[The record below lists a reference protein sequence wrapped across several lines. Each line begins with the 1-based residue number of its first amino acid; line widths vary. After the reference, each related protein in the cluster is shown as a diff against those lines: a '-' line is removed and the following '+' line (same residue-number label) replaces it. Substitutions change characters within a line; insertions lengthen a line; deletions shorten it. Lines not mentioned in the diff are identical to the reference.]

1 MAQLQNGGVAIIA
14 NRETPKVGDV
24 FTVVELVVVFN
35 TPSALV
41 EFKGMHSYIPHV
53 FIPNFETSVGK
64 KFKVVDETIKHREI
78 NNFVV
83 KVRRPII
90 QSLD

>member
-1 MAQLQNGGVAIIA
+1 MVQIQSKNVAIIA
-14 NRETPKVGDV
+14 NRANPKVGDV
-24 FTVVELVVVFN
+24 FTVVQLVMVFN

-41 EFKGMHSYIPHV
+41 KFKGRSSYIPHV

-64 KFKVVDETIKHREI
+64 KFKVVDETRERREI

-83 KVRRPII
+83 NVRRPII
-90 QSLD
+90 QPLD

>member
-1 MAQLQNGGVAIIA
+1 MVQIQSKNVAIIA
-14 NRETPKVGDV
+14 NRANPKVGDV

-41 EFKGMHSYIPHV
+41 KFKGRSSYIPHV
-53 FIPNFETSVGK
+53 FIPHFEKSIGR
-64 KFKVVDETIKHREI
+64 KFKIVDEIITHIEI

-83 KVRRPII
+83 KMRRPII
-90 QSLD
+90 QPLD